1 MRRQFFFKVHGHEPL
16 EVIAEQPLEAAGLLD
31 RLAIGGGGLLRFAAV
46 GVVKVVPELRAELL
60 KGLTPH
66 HVVGIREQAVHHIPG
81 CGVSMRGPGEK
92 RHGHAAPLVVNLSGP
107 GVTPCPPVVDQSFF
121 WGVAPGGDV
130 AANHGHGVSVGASG
144 SRLGLT
150 VGPSGL
156 IESNGCTWVIR
167 CCPNLP

>member
-31 RLAIGGGGLLRFAAV
+31 RLAIRGGGLLRFAAV
-46 GVVKVVPELRAELL
+46 GVVKVVPEVRAELF
-60 KGLTPH
+60 KGLAPH
-66 HVVGIREQAVHHIPG
+66 HIVGIREQAVDHVPG

-107 GVTPCPPVVDQSFF
+107 GVTACLPGEESDS
-121 WGVAPGGDV
+121 GGSPGGDV